1 MSSTPESFRL
11 EGNGTNCV
19 ALETVVVIK
28 EPTCS
33 VVAQELEKLEIDELN
48 RKFEEFIQSR
58 RITWIKEE
66 EEVLQCQQ
74 V

>member
-1 MSSTPESFRL
+1 VSPTQQQFRL
-11 EGNGTNCV
+11 ERDEANSVT
-19 ALETVVVIK
+19 LETFIVE

-33 VVAQELEKLEIDELN
+33 GVAQELDKLEIDELN

-58 RITWIKEE
+58 RIKWIKEE